1 MSKINLTLAHNEDW
15 KSFLSSDDKKRHWI
29 NQRILEDENQ
39 WLEETVQPQPKPY
52 VKPKKEKLTLIQI
65 IQFPKQIICQ
75 NLP

>member
-1 MSKINLTLAHNEDW
+1 MTKINLTEYHRQDW

-29 NQRILEDENQ
+29 NQRILEDERE
-39 WLEETVQPQPKPY
+39 LEETEQPQPKPY

-65 IQFPKQIICQ
+65 IQFPKQIISQ